1 MSNSN
6 SKLDNLTPFKPKW
19 KSGKTKLY
27 RLPEAI
33 APQVLEYAH
42 KIDEGVTVTSDVKA
56 KIFNWLLILDTLER
70 ALKLPANKGGAIKAQ
85 IRKALELLRQAS
97 L

>member
-1 MSNSN
+1 MSNSS
-6 SKLDNLTPFKPKW
+6 SKLDNLTPFKSKW

-42 KIDEGVTVTSDVKA
+42 KIDAGITVTSNKADDLDWLFIQDV
-56 KIFNWLLILDTLER
+56 LR
-70 ALKLPANKGGAIKAQ
+70 GALRLPANKGGAIKAQ
-85 IRKALELLRQAS
+85 IRKALEVLDEVS

>member
-42 KIDEGVTVTSDVKA
+42 KIDEGVTVTSDKLDVLD
-56 KIFNWLLILDTLER
+56 WLFVQDVLR
-70 ALKLPANKGGAIKAQ
+70 GALTLPANKGGAIKAQ
-85 IRKALELLRQAS
+85 IRKALEVLDEAS